1 MGNHTEIAYIFLYV
15 AAFGI
20 SDYIVEKYKLMKNM
34 YYYSLYFGVIFLVG
48 LFFLYDPLHGFFYDG
63 L

>member
-1 MGNHTEIAYIFLYV
+1 MGNHTEIAYIFFYV

-20 SDYIVEKYKLMKNM
+20 SDYIVEKYKLMKNR